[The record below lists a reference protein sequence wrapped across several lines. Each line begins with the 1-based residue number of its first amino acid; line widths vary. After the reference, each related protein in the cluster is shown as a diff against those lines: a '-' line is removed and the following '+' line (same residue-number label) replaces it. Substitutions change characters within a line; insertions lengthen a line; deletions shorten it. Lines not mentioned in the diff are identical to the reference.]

1 MGTQVGTSMK
11 IVHSLLLALSLAGAA
26 VSAQATA
33 PAAAP
38 AAAPTVT
45 TAPAPVIEPG
55 VAPAA
60 APGATDAKANPPAYV
75 STFKPDPHIGQ
86 PEPGGWKL
94 PVQVTPTGE
103 RALWMHNVILM
114 PVIVIISLFVLGLLL
129 WVMFRFR
136 AAANPIPGKTTH
148 NTFIEVVWTL
158 VPVLILVAIAV
169 PSISLLAE
177 QFKTPP
183 KNAVTIKAIGNQWYW
198 TYEYP
203 DNGGFELT
211 ANMLKE
217 KKDAAPGERFRT
229 DADGVRLLD
238 RQSCR
243 AAGRRAD
250 PRAGDLERR
259 HPQLGDARLLGK
271 AGRRA
276 GPDQPDEL
284 HDRAAGPLLRPMLR
298 TVRRASRLHADH
310 RRGGLARAVRRVG
323 RLEGRHDAG
332 CDAAVRRRRP
342 RSGSPCRR
350 AGGSARSSRRHQS
363 DRCARSGQQHRRL
376 IDR

>member
-11 IVHSLLLALSLAGAA
+11 ILHSLLLALSLAGAA
-26 VSAQATA
+26 VSAQSMAAAVAPAVPAAAQTA
-33 PAAAP
+33 PAV
-38 AAAPTVT
+38 APTVT

-55 VAPAA
+55 AVPAA
-60 APGATDAKANPPAYV
+60 ADAKATPPAYV
-75 STFKPDPHIGQ
+75 STYKPDPHIGQ

-114 PVIVIISLFVLGLLL
+114 PLIVIISLFVLGLLL

-136 AAANPIPGKTTH
+136 AAANPNPGKTTH

-229 DADGVRLLD
+229 DADGVRLLATD
-238 RQSCR
+238 NHVVLPVGVPIRVLVTSNDVIHSWSMPAFWAKLDGVPGRINQLSFTIERPGLYYGQCSELCGAR
-243 AAGRRAD
+243 HGFMPITVEAVSPAQFAAWVASKGGTMPGAT
-250 PRAGDLERR
+250 PPSGAAAPEAAA
-259 HPQLGDARLLGK
+259 PAAATEAPAATNQTDA
-271 AGRRA
+271 
-276 GPDQPDEL
+276 P
-284 HDRAAGPLLRPMLR
+284 AAANS
-298 TVRRASRLHADH
+298 T
-310 RRGGLARAVRRVG
+310 
-323 RLEGRHDAG
+323 EG
-332 CDAAVRRRRP
+332 
-342 RSGSPCRR
+342 
-350 AGGSARSSRRHQS
+350 
-363 DRCARSGQQHRRL
+363 
-376 IDR
+376 